1 MKLVVAVMLS
11 ALSAGCNRRTPTT
24 SVSGDTPDAAE
35 TRQLSVR
42 VPAAL
47 TLARALDT
55 LTIAVDPAS
64 LAAMQVTADAGMV
77 IGVETDV
84 VVFAQGGERPTRGRH
99 GLSSGVDFDVGT
111 DTWSTAHDGI
121 PVPGVK
127 YVAEV
132 ELVLFETDVPAG
144 HMWDPHAGKYKAL
157 WTRTLRQAEE

>member
-1 MKLVVAVMLS
+1 MWLSLALVA
-11 ALSAGCNRRTPTT
+11 ACTRPAPTAGPA
-24 SVSGDTPDAAE
+24 GDAQGPRLE
-35 TRQLSVR
+35 LLVR

-64 LAAMQVTADAGMV
+64 LAATQLAADPGMV

-84 VVFAQGGERPTRGRH
+84 VVFPQGGQRPAGGGRH
-99 GLSSGVDFDVGT
+99 GFSSGESFDVGT

-127 YVAEV
+127 YVAEM
-132 ELVLFETDVPAG
+132 ELVLFETDVPVG
-144 HMWDPHAGKYKAL
+144 HLWDPHAGKYVAL
-157 WTRTLRQAEE
+157 WRRTLRQAEE